1 MYCGQSGYFLNKR
14 LCLYVLM
21 CVYVY
26 LYVLICACVCTYV
39 CVCVFVCVQA
49 ALDFRTPRTFIHFTF
64 SPLIRLSYAE
74 FRISCASNE

>member
-1 MYCGQSGYFLNKR
+1 MY
-14 LCLYVLM
+14 LCVCMYICM
-21 CVYVY
+21 Y
-26 LYVLICACVCTYV
+26 LYVRVYV
-39 CVCVFVCVQA
+39 RMCVCVFVCVQA